1 MKLLH
6 TAHVPAGDGPFPT
19 LVLCHGWGASA
30 HDLLGLAPHLHD
42 GEALVLCPQG
52 QVKMQIGPG
61 VSGYGWFQLVPGQPP
76 NIAEFRERSGE
87 LREWLDEAVEM
98 YPVDPTRLA
107 VGGFSQGGV
116 MAFDLALRQPGRF
129 RGIAALSTWL
139 PEPLADDLPKLPE
152 HESLP
157 VLVLHGTED
166 RMIEVE
172 RARESRERLREF
184 GVRLLYREFPMAHE
198 IRPEALRTLTRWLDE
213 KVFAES
219 P

>member
-1 MKLLH
+1 
-6 TAHVPAGDGPFPT
+6 
-19 LVLCHGWGASA
+19 
-30 HDLLGLAPHLHD
+30 
-42 GEALVLCPQG
+42 
-52 QVKMQIGPG
+52 
-61 VSGYGWFQLVPGQPP
+61 
-76 NIAEFRERSGE
+76 
-87 LREWLDEAVEM
+87 
-98 YPVDPTRLA
+98 
-107 VGGFSQGGV
+107 
-116 MAFDLALRQPGRF
+116 MAFELGLRQPGRF

-139 PEPLADDLPKLPE
+139 PEPLAADLPKLPE

-157 VLVLHGTED
+157 VLVFHGTED

-198 IRPEALRTLTRWLDE
+198 IRPEALRMLERWLGE

>member
-1 MKLLH
+1 
-6 TAHVPAGDGPFPT
+6 
-19 LVLCHGWGASA
+19 
-30 HDLLGLAPHLHD
+30 LAPHLHD